1 MKVLITGAGGNLGKA
16 IIPSLIDQGYQLRLM
31 DMISFPTPHKL
42 YLGDISSYSDVSM
55 AVDGM
60 DIIIHGAA
68 LHGIHLQSHTI
79 DDFWRI
85 NINGTHNI
93 MQAAVNHGIKKI
105 IFCSTTDVYGK
116 GMAAP
121 NGECMEVTE
130 NNDTLP
136 NHIYGLTKM
145 LGERMCEYYSRIYR
159 IKIIAFRLGIFL
171 PEEYIRHGFRLLKG
185 GIDERDVAQAFV
197 LAVKN
202 NSIDY
207 DVFNIMSKT
216 PFQKDDNVLLMKD
229 PMSVLEKYF
238 PGMNEICR
246 KKNIPSDIYNTL
258 CPWWGNNYFS
268 ISKAAKILGYS
279 PKYDFTRFLSELSKT

>member
-1 MKVLITGAGGNLGKA
+1 MKVLITGAGGNLGEA

-31 DMISFPTPHKL
+31 DKNSFSTPHEL
-42 YLGDISSYSDVSM
+42 YLGDISAYSDVNL
-55 AVDGM
+55 AVDGV

-116 GMAAP
+116 GMVSP
-121 NGECMEVTE
+121 NGKCMEVTE

-136 NHIYGLTKM
+136 YHIYGLTKM
-145 LGERMCEYYSRIYR
+145 LGERICEYYSRIYS
-159 IKIIAFRLGIFL
+159 INIIVFRLGIFL
-171 PEEYIRHGFRLLKG
+171 PEEHIKHGFRLLKG
-185 GIDERDVAQAFV
+185 GIDKRDVAQAFV
-197 LAVKN
+197 LALKN
-202 NSIDY
+202 TLIKY
-207 DVFNIMSKT
+207 DFFNIMSKV

-229 PMSVLEKYF
+229 PMSVLKKYF
-238 PGMNEICR
+238 PKINEVCH
-246 KKNIPSDIYNTL
+246 KMNIPLDIYNTL

-268 ISKAAKILGYS
+268 ISKANKILGYS
-279 PKYDFTRFLSELSKT
+279 PKYDFARFFDELSKK